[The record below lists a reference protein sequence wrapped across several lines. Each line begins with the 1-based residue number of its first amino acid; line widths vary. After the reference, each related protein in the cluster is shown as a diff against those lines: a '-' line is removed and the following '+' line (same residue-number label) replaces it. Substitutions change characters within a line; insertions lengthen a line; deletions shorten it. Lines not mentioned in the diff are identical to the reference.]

1 MLALFQRCDCR
12 REPPLALYGIEIMST
27 KNKTRTTARELLEH
41 ALDDPAAEFRP
52 GQCEAIC
59 GLVDE
64 NARVLLVQRTGWG
77 KSMVYFL
84 GTRILRDRGRGVTLL
99 ISPLLALMRDQIDA
113 AGNLGLAAETV
124 NSTNPEKWPRVRE
137 RLRAGQV
144 DILLI
149 SPERLSN
156 DAFVEDF
163 LLPVADDVG
172 LLVIDEAH
180 CISDWGHDFR
190 PDYRRIVRVLR
201 RLPRN
206 VPVLAATATAN
217 DRVVGDVHSQ
227 LGADLRIQ
235 RGPLARESLCLQ
247 NVQMPRQIHRLAWL
261 ADHLDDL
268 QGSGIIYTLT
278 VRDAVRVADWLRFEG
293 HDVAAYYGDVPHE
306 DRLHLEQRL
315 KRNEIKALVA
325 TTALGMGYDK
335 PDLGFVVHYQAP
347 QGVVHYY
354 QQVGRAG
361 RKLATAHG
369 ILLSGAED
377 GDIADYF
384 IRNAFPSDD
393 EVHQILAA
401 VEASEDG
408 LLPTELE
415 RAVNLRKGR
424 MEQVL
429 KLVAVEERPAIVR
442 QRGDDNRLR
451 WQRTQFPWSLG
462 VERIDRLTRQ
472 RRDEW
477 DQIQAYVA
485 TEGCL
490 MRFLAE
496 ALDDPEAAE
505 CGRCANCLEDSLIPT
520 TYRRRTVERAL
531 RFLRR
536 SEFEIKLRVRCPPGA
551 FSTYGWSGNLPADLR
566 AEPGRCLGRWGDAG
580 WGQTVIDGKHDGHFN
595 DELVEALAQMI
606 GERWRPGPS
615 PGRNPGPSPGWVTA
629 VPSLRHPELVADLA
643 ERLADSLGLAYV
655 PAVSKRR
662 ETEPQKTMEN
672 AYHQASNLDGVFVAD
687 EALVR
692 EEPVLLVDD
701 VIDSGWTLT
710 VIAALLRGAGIPA
723 VYPVVLA
730 STGYR

>member
-1 MLALFQRCDCR
+1 
-12 REPPLALYGIEIMST
+12 MSNGT
-27 KNKTRTTARELLEH
+27 ATIARELLRR
-41 ALDDPAAEFRP
+41 ALEDPAAAFRP
-52 GQCEAIC
+52 GQGEAIC
-59 GLVDE
+59 DLVDE

-84 GTRILRDRGRGVTLL
+84 ATRILRDRGRGVTLL

-124 NSTNPEKWPRVRE
+124 NSTNPEEWPGVRD
-137 RLRAGQV
+137 RLRGGHV
-144 DILLI
+144 DLLLI
-149 SPERLSN
+149 APERLSN

-190 PDYRRIVRVLR
+190 PDYRRIVRVLQ

-217 DRVVGDVHSQ
+217 DRVVGDVHGQ
-227 LGADLRIQ
+227 LGADLRIH
-235 RGPLARESLCLQ
+235 RGPLARDSLCLQ
-247 NVQMPRQIHRLAWL
+247 NLQMPNQAHRLAWL
-261 ADHLDDL
+261 ADHLGEL
-268 QGSGIIYTLT
+268 AGSGIIYTLT
-278 VRDAVRVADWLRFEG
+278 VRDAIRVSSWLRSEG
-293 HDVAAYYGDVPHE
+293 HDVAAYHGDVPHE
-306 DRLHLEQRL
+306 DRLELEQRL
-315 KRNEIKALVA
+315 KRNQIKALVA

-347 QGVVHYY
+347 PSVVHYY

-361 RKLATAHG
+361 RKLDTAHG

-384 IRNAFPSDD
+384 IRSAFPSDD
-393 EVHQILAA
+393 VVRQILAA
-401 VEASEDG
+401 VEAPEDG

-415 RAVNLRKGR
+415 RAVNVRKSR

-429 KLVAVEERPAIVR
+429 KLVAVDERPAIVQ
-442 QRGDDNRLR
+442 QRGDDGRLR
-451 WQRTQFPWSLG
+451 WQRTQFPWALDA
-462 VERIDRLTRQ
+462 ERIGRLSRQ

-485 TEGCL
+485 IEGCL
-490 MRFLAE
+490 MQFLRE
-496 ALDDPEAAE
+496 ALDDPGATA
-505 CGRCANCLEDSLIPT
+505 CGRCANCTGEDLIPT
-520 TYRRRTVERAL
+520 THQRETLERAL

-551 FSTYGWSGNLPADLR
+551 FAAYGWSGNLPADLR
-566 AEPGRCLGRWGDAG
+566 ADPGRCLSRWGDAG
-580 WGQTVIDGKHDGHFN
+580 WGETVREAKRDDHLGDDLI
-595 DELVEALAQMI
+595 EALVEMI
-606 GERWRPGPS
+606 TERWCPDPA
-615 PGRNPGPSPGWVTA
+615 PVWVAA
-629 VPSLRHPELVADLA
+629 VPSLRSPELVADFA
-643 ERLADSLGLAYV
+643 ARIARRLDLPFVA
-655 PAVSKRR
+655 AVSKRR
-662 ETEPQKTMEN
+662 ETDPQKTMEN
-672 AYHQASNLDGVFVAD
+672 AFHQASNLDGAFAAD
-687 EALVR
+687 ETLVR
-692 EEPVLLVDD
+692 DGPVLLVDD

-710 VIAALLRGAGIPA
+710 VVAALLRQAGVPA